1 MINELKIAVQ
11 AAHEAGNAILEI
23 YARDFEVEFKE
34 DDSPLT
40 EADRVAHEIISGYLA
55 STPYPVLSEE
65 SKAVPFEVRKEW
77 DRYWLVDPIDGTKEF
92 IRKNGEFTVNIAL
105 IEQDRPILGVV
116 LVPVSKVFYLGSD
129 VGAFKAEFGIHCESL
144 DELLQLID
152 SGCTDLERISVS
164 GAVSGS
170 LKVVASKSHCNE
182 QTLAFIEQAERV
194 YGSSERVS
202 SGSSIKLCMV
212 AEGMAD
218 FYPRVAPTCEWD
230 TAAAQAVVNAA
241 GGSVFIY
248 DLEVDAHQYVTSNKS
263 LDELTYNKADILNPY
278 FIVSGLHKYN
288 T

>member
-1 MINELKIAVQ
+1 MKIAVK

-23 YARDFEVEFKE
+23 YARDFEVEFKA

-40 EADRVAHEIISGYLA
+40 EADRAAHEIIVSRLA

-77 DRYWLVDPIDGTKEF
+77 NRYWLVDPIDGTKEF

-105 IEQDRPILGVV
+105 IEQGRPILGVV
-116 LVPVSKVFYLGSD
+116 LVPVSSVFYLGDD
-129 VGAFKAEFGIHCESL
+129 VGAFKAERGIHYGSL
-144 DELLQLID
+144 DELLQSID
-152 SGCTDLERISVS
+152 SECEDLKRISVS

-182 QTLAFIEQAERV
+182 ETLSFIEQAERV
-194 YGSSERVS
+194 YGVSERVS

-212 AEGMAD
+212 AEGAAD

-230 TAAAQAVVNAA
+230 TAAAQAVVDAA
-241 GGSVFIY
+241 GGAVFIY
-248 DLEVDAHQYVTSNKS
+248 DLEVDAHQYVTSNK
-263 LDELTYNKADILNPY
+263 LLHKVGYNKVDVLNPY
-278 FIVSGLHKYN
+278 FVVSGLHKYN